1 MQKSL
6 VKALGLVIG
15 LVLSGFSYAVSM
27 GDINVI
33 NTLGEPMNVLIELG
47 TASKDEIS
55 TLSARMARPEV
66 FKDAGLDYPSGLPP
80 LKFKIETNANGE
92 PYIKI
97 TSVQPINE
105 PFVNLLVELVWSSGK
120 LLREYTF
127 LLDPPGYV
135 PAQPKPAEVKPV
147 EPTVVDVSELE
158 SKGKAGKTESPVP
171 AVAPGTTPAV
181 DETKVVNTELPVAVG
196 KHAVAKPAIAKPADN
211 QSAVEQAHD
220 SHVVSDEIKVK
231 RGDSLS
237 KIALQIKPS
246 DVSLERALVALYH
259 ANADAFDGKNMN
271 RLKVGKILSMPEQS
285 ELDKLTQA
293 KAVAEI
299 RAQADDWHAYRQKLA
314 AASGHVAT
322 DGESRHESSGK
333 ISTTVADHTPAVK
346 ESAKEVV
353 RLSKGEAPG
362 DKTSASG
369 NAKALQNK
377 IHALEEESIAKS
389 KALQESN
396 ERVIALE
403 KNIQD
408 LRRLIDL
415 KGQPPVGQAKPVQ
428 NPVDSHAAPK
438 LEAQSGV
445 VSTPVASQLAAVTS
459 GVAAAASEVAAAS
472 AVSPVKPAKPVKPI
486 KPIMKPKVVTQP
498 SLLDEMLGNPTY
510 MAGAAAV
517 LLGLL
522 GLVYSRRGKGKKGKA
537 KFDDKPIEHTM
548 GGSGDLGFMSAAS
561 SAAADDLT
569 NTAVGGAGEA
579 HADDFDP
586 ISGAELF
593 LSFGRDEQAEKI
605 LQEGLIKTPDNHQI
619 HLKLLSIYA
628 DRKDTQSFATIARQL
643 RDTGDTDAWEQA
655 AAMGKKLDPSNPMYG
670 GSGSA
675 VAAESLAADHAMDDV
690 LNVDKAANLPPTLDF
705 DFDQA
710 FGTPETSAGGAGQS
724 ASTEQSSM
732 VDFDVTA
739 SPADTGNAS
748 LDFDVTASHMKLDA
762 PSAGKVEAA
771 SPASISETMDFS
783 LDFPSLDMNAG
794 KVDVP
799 PVKAASGAT
808 FDFDVTASHMK
819 LDLPSADKVEP
830 VSPANIIET
839 MDFSLDFPS
848 LGTTA
853 SKIDVPPAKAAPEE
867 IKNIGLDEIN
877 LNLDLDKPAAPL
889 LSTEE
894 KDAHWHDV
902 ASKLD
907 LAKAYQEM
915 GDVAGAREILEEVLR
930 EGGEQHRMAAEAMLQ
945 QLPA

>member
-15 LVLSGFSYAVSM
+15 LVLSGFSYAISM
-27 GDINVI
+27 GDVNVI

-47 TASKDEIS
+47 TASKDEIN
-55 TLSARMARPEV
+55 TLSARLARPEV

-97 TSVQPINE
+97 TSVQPVNE

-147 EPTVVDVSELE
+147 EPRVVDVSELE
-158 SKGKAGKTESPVP
+158 PKGKVEKTESPVST
-171 AVAPGTTPAV
+171 VAPGTTPAA
-181 DETKVVNTELPVAVG
+181 DETKVVNTDLPAAVG
-196 KHAVAKPAIAKPADN
+196 SHAVTKSAVAKPVDN
-211 QSAVEQAHD
+211 QSAANQARET
-220 SHVVSDEIKVK
+220 HVVSDEIQVK
-231 RGDSLS
+231 RGDSLN
-237 KIALQIKPS
+237 KIALQMKPS

-271 RLKVGKILSMPEQS
+271 RLRVGKILHMPEQS

-322 DGESRHESSGK
+322 GGESRHESSGK
-333 ISTTVADHTPAVK
+333 ISTTVSDHTPAVK

-369 NAKALQNK
+369 NAKALQSK

-396 ERVIALE
+396 ERVVALE

-415 KGQPPVGQAKPVQ
+415 KGQPPVAQVKPAQNPVVQ
-428 NPVDSHAAPK
+428 SPVDSHAATK

-445 VSTPVASQLAAVTS
+445 VSTPVASQVVAASSDVAAVAS
-459 GVAAAASEVAAAS
+459 GVAAAS
-472 AVSPVKPAKPVKPI
+472 AVSPVKPVKPVKPI

-498 SLLDEMLGNPTY
+498 SLLDEVLGHPTY
-510 MAGAAAV
+510 LAGAAAV
-517 LLGLL
+517 LLGVL
-522 GLVYSRRGKGKKGKA
+522 GLVYSRRSKGKKSKA

-569 NTAVGGAGEA
+569 NTAVGGAGES
-579 HADDFDP
+579 HTDDFDP

-605 LQEGLIKTPDNHQI
+605 LQEALIKTPDNHQI

-628 DRKDTQSFATIARQL
+628 DRKDTHSFATIASQL

-655 AAMGKKLDPSNPMYG
+655 AAMGKKLDPDNPMYG
-670 GSGSA
+670 GNGGTA
-675 VAAESLAADHAMDDV
+675 AAESFAVDQALDDV
-690 LNVDKAANLPPTLDF
+690 VNEGKAAKLPPSLDF

-710 FGTPETSAGGAGQS
+710 FGTSGATANSTDQS
-724 ASTEQSSM
+724 TAVM
-732 VDFDVTA
+732 DFDVTA
-739 SPADTGNAS
+739 SHEDKGNSTLDFDVTASHMKLDTPSAGKVEAAPPMNISETMDFSLDFPFLDTNAGKVDVPPVKTAPT

-771 SPASISETMDFS
+771 PPVDISETIDFS
-783 LDFPSLDMNAG
+783 LDLPSFDTSAG
-794 KVDVP
+794 RVDVP
-799 PVKAASGAT
+799 PVK
-808 FDFDVTASHMK
+808 
-819 LDLPSADKVEP
+819 
-830 VSPANIIET
+830 
-839 MDFSLDFPS
+839 
-848 LGTTA
+848 TA
-853 SKIDVPPAKAAPEE
+853 SKEVKD
-867 IKNIGLDEIN
+867 IGLDEIN

-930 EGGEQHRMAAEAMLQ
+930 EGGAQHRMAAEAMLQ

>member
-15 LVLSGFSYAVSM
+15 LVLSGFSYAISM

-55 TLSARMARPEV
+55 TLSARLARPEV

-147 EPTVVDVSELE
+147 EPNVVDVSELE

-171 AVAPGTTPAV
+171 AVAPGTTPAA
-181 DETKVVNTELPVAVG
+181 DETKVVSTELPAAAG
-196 KHAVAKPAIAKPADN
+196 KHAVAKPADN
-211 QSAVEQAHD
+211 QSAAEQAHD

-271 RLKVGKILSMPEQS
+271 RLKVGKILHMPEQS

-322 DGESRHESSGK
+322 GGESRHESSGK

-362 DKTSASG
+362 DKTSSSG

-415 KGQPPVGQAKPVQ
+415 KGQPPVGQVKPAHNPVVQ
-428 NPVDSHAAPK
+428 SPVDSHAATK

-445 VSTPVASQLAAVTS
+445 VSTPVASQMAAVTS
-459 GVAAAASEVAAAS
+459 GVAATASEVVAAS
-472 AVSPVKPAKPVKPI
+472 AVSPVKPVKPI

-561 SAAADDLT
+561 SSAAADDLT
-569 NTAVGGAGEA
+569 NTGVGGAGEA

-605 LQEGLIKTPDNHQI
+605 LQEALIKTPDNHQI

-628 DRKDTQSFATIARQL
+628 DRQDTQSFATIAGQL
-643 RDTGDTDAWEQA
+643 RDSGDTDAWEQA
-655 AAMGKKLDPSNPMYG
+655 VAMGKKLDPSNPMYG

-675 VAAESLAADHAMDDV
+675 AAAGSLAADHAMDDV
-690 LNVDKAANLPPTLDF
+690 LNVGKAANLPPTLDF

-724 ASTEQSSM
+724 TSAAQSSM

-762 PSAGKVEAA
+762 PSAGKVEAV

-783 LDFPSLDMNAG
+783 LDFPSLDTNAG

-819 LDLPSADKVEP
+819 LDLPSAGKVEA
-830 VSPANIIET
+830 VSPASISET

-848 LGTTA
+848 VDATA
-853 SKIDVPPAKAAPEE
+853 SKVDVPPVIAAPEE

-877 LNLDLDKPAAPL
+877 LNLDMDKPAAPL